1 MAELQSLKRYA
12 LLSICAALLTIGLK
26 TAAYLITGSVG
37 LLSDALE
44 SVVNLAAAITAL
56 IALTVAARPADEEH
70 AYGHTKA
77 EYFASGFEGALILFA
92 AGTIAVSATR
102 RLMDP
107 EPIQAVALG
116 LTVSAV
122 ATIVNLWV
130 ARLLG
135 RAGKRFGSIA
145 LEADAQHLMTDVWTS
160 IGVVAG
166 VAGVALTG
174 WQWLDAVIALFV
186 AANIVRIGVVLLRRS
201 MLGLLDTA
209 LPEELRATI
218 IAVLERH
225 QRQGVEF
232 HALRSRQAGVRRFVS
247 LHILVPGD
255 WSVQR
260 GHDLL
265 EQIEEEI
272 RAEVPKVT
280 VFTHLEPL
288 EDPASWEDTQLER
301 PGDMP
306 MPPRTENH
314 PPTPPALH

>member
-1 MAELQSLKRYA
+1 
-12 LLSICAALLTIGLK
+12 
-26 TAAYLITGSVG
+26 
-37 LLSDALE
+37 
-44 SVVNLAAAITAL
+44 
-56 IALTVAARPADEEH
+56 
-70 AYGHTKA
+70 
-77 EYFASGFEGALILFA
+77 
-92 AGTIAVSATR
+92 
-102 RLMDP
+102 MDP
-107 EPIQAVALG
+107 QPIQAVALG
-116 LTVSAV
+116 LTVSV
-122 ATIVNLWV
+122 IATVVNLWV
-130 ARLLG
+130 ARLPG
-135 RAGKRFGSIA
+135 RAGERFGSIA

-174 WQWLDAVIALFV
+174 WQWLDAVIALIV
-186 AANIVRIGVVLLRRS
+186 AANIVRIGFVLLRRS

-209 LPEELRATI
+209 LPEELRVNI
-218 IAVLERH
+218 LGVLERH

-255 WSVQR
+255 WTVQR

-272 RAEVPKVT
+272 RIEVPKVT

-301 PGDMP
+301 PDDMP
-306 MPPRTENH
+306 MQPRSDDH
-314 PPTPPALH
+314 PPAPPALH